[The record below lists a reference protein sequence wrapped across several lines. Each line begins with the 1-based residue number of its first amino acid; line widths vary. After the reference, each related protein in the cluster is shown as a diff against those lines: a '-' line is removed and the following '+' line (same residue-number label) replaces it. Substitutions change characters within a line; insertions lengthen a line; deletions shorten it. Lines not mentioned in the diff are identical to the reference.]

1 MQAALSSSARH
12 TGDAPKGYHA
22 TMPERLNLPRLAT
35 LALCAVIGLQLA
47 WIIAGQ
53 LGGRDPSVA
62 EGSAADELRRASSAA
77 ADAGQATVA
86 RIAAARLFGDPSPA
100 AATGTGPAPP
110 TSLGLVLVGVF
121 AREEPEGGRAIIGES
136 AAAAR
141 LHAVGATLPGGA
153 RLLEVYGDRVILG
166 VGGAR
171 ETLFMPRTANP
182 GTTVG
187 SVSVA
192 PLAAAEPGPA
202 RPIPS
207 SMAGAMPDPNQLVRW
222 QAILKDGRIAGVR
235 VYPGERGELFRRA
248 GLQSGDLVVEIN
260 GTPVASEAGAAQ
272 FAQTLAASPSSTL
285 RIERGGRY
293 EELRVDIARLMAPG
307 AE

>member
-1 MQAALSSSARH
+1 
-12 TGDAPKGYHA
+12 
-22 TMPERLNLPRLAT
+22 MPERLNLPRLVT
-35 LALCAVIGLQLA
+35 VALCAVIGLQLA

-53 LGGRDPSVA
+53 LGSRDLSVA
-62 EGSAADELRRASSAA
+62 GGSAADELRRASSAA
-77 ADAGQATVA
+77 ADAGQTTVA

-100 AATGTGPAPP
+100 AAAGVGPAPP

-136 AAAAR
+136 AASAR

-171 ETLFMPRTANP
+171 ETLFMPRTATP
-182 GTTVG
+182 GLSSGTAAVP
-187 SVSVA
+187 
-192 PLAAAEPGPA
+192 PLAAADPGPA
-202 RPIPS
+202 QPMPPS
-207 SMAGAMPDPNQLVRW
+207 TTGAMPDPNQLVRW

-235 VYPGERGELFRRA
+235 VYPGERAELFRRA
-248 GLQSGDLVVEIN
+248 GLQAGDLVVEIN
-260 GTPVASEAGAAQ
+260 GTPVASETGAAQ

-285 RIERGGRY
+285 RVERGGQLQ
-293 EELRVDIARLMAPG
+293 ELRVDIARLMAPG

>member
-1 MQAALSSSARH
+1 VQATLSSSARH

-22 TMPERLNLPRLAT
+22 TMPERLNLPRLVT
-35 LALCAVIGLQLA
+35 VALCAVIGLQLA

-153 RLLEVYGDRVILG
+153 RLLEVYGDRVVLS

-171 ETLFMPRTANP
+171 KTLFMPRTATP
-182 GTTVG
+182 GLSTATAAVP
-187 SVSVA
+187 
-192 PLAAAEPGPA
+192 PLAAPVPPA
-202 RPIPS
+202 S
-207 SMAGAMPDPNQLVRW
+207 GAMPDPNQLVRW

-235 VYPGERGELFRRA
+235 VYPGERAELFRRA
-248 GLQSGDLVVEIN
+248 GLQAGDLVVEIN

-285 RIERGGRY
+285 RIERGGQSQ
-293 EELRVDIARLMAPG
+293 ELRVDIARLMAPG

>member
-1 MQAALSSSARH
+1 
-12 TGDAPKGYHA
+12 
-22 TMPERLNLPRLAT
+22 MPERLNLPRLVT
-35 LALCAVIGLQLA
+35 VALCAIIGLQLA

-53 LGGRDPSVA
+53 LGSRDLSVA
-62 EGSAADELRRASSAA
+62 GGSAADELRRASSAA

-100 AATGTGPAPP
+100 AAAGVGPAPP

-136 AAAAR
+136 AASAR

-171 ETLFMPRTANP
+171 ETLFMPRTATP
-182 GTTVG
+182 GLSTGTAAVP
-187 SVSVA
+187 
-192 PLAAAEPGPA
+192 PLAAADPGPA
-202 RPIPS
+202 RPMPAS
-207 SMAGAMPDPNQLVRW
+207 TTGAMPDPNQLVRW

-235 VYPGERGELFRRA
+235 VYPGERAELFRRA
-248 GLQSGDLVVEIN
+248 GLQAGDLVVEIN
-260 GTPVASEAGAAQ
+260 GTPVASETGAAQ

-285 RIERGGRY
+285 RVERGGQLQ
-293 EELRVDIARLMAPG
+293 ELRVDIARLMAPG

>member
-1 MQAALSSSARH
+1 
-12 TGDAPKGYHA
+12 
-22 TMPERLNLPRLAT
+22 MPDRLNLPRIAT

-47 WIIAGQ
+47 WIVAG
-53 LGGRDPSVA
+53 LFGGRDLP
-62 EGSAADELRRASSAA
+62 GPDDSASGDADRSSSAA

-86 RIAAARLFGDPSPA
+86 RIAAARLFGDAAPPA
-100 AATGTGPAPP
+100 AAGTGPAPP

-121 AREEPEGGRAIIGES
+121 AREDPEGGRAIIGES

-153 RLLEVYGDRVILG
+153 RLLEVHGDRVILG

-171 ETLFMPRTANP
+171 ETLFMPRTATP
-182 GTTVG
+182 GLSTGTAAVP
-187 SVSVA
+187 

-202 RPIPS
+202 RPMPQPLTPS
-207 SMAGAMPDPNQLVRW
+207 ATGAMPDPNQLVRW

-235 VYPGERGELFRRA
+235 VYPGERAELFRRA
-248 GLQSGDLVVEIN
+248 GLQAGDLVVEIN
-260 GTPVASEAGAAQ
+260 GTPVASETGAAQ

-285 RIERGGRY
+285 RVERGGQLQ
-293 EELRVDIARLMAPG
+293 ELRVDIARLMAPG

>member
-1 MQAALSSSARH
+1 
-12 TGDAPKGYHA
+12 
-22 TMPERLNLPRLAT
+22 MPERLNLPRLVT
-35 LALCAVIGLQLA
+35 VALCAVIGLQLA

-53 LGGRDPSVA
+53 FGGRDPSVA
-62 EGSAADELRRASSAA
+62 EANAADELRRASSAA

-171 ETLFMPRTANP
+171 ETLFMPRTATP
-182 GTTVG
+182 GLSTATAAVP
-187 SVSVA
+187 
-192 PLAAAEPGPA
+192 PLAAPMPPA
-202 RPIPS
+202 P
-207 SMAGAMPDPNQLVRW
+207 GAMPDPNQLVRW
-222 QAILKDGRIAGVR
+222 QAVLKDGLIAGVR
-235 VYPGERGELFRRA
+235 VYPGERGELFERI
-248 GLQSGDLVVEIN
+248 GLQAGDLVVEIN
-260 GTPVASEAGAAQ
+260 GTPVASEADAAQ

-285 RIERGGRY
+285 RVERGGQLQEVRI
-293 EELRVDIARLMAPG
+293 DIARLMAPG

>member
-1 MQAALSSSARH
+1 
-12 TGDAPKGYHA
+12 
-22 TMPERLNLPRLAT
+22 MPERLNLPRLVT
-35 LALCAVIGLQLA
+35 VALCAVIGLQLA

-53 LGGRDPSVA
+53 LGSRDLSVA
-62 EGSAADELRRASSAA
+62 GGSAADELRRASSAA
-77 ADAGQATVA
+77 ADTGQATVA
-86 RIAAARLFGDPSPA
+86 RIAAARLFGDPSPVA
-100 AATGTGPAPP
+100 AAGVGPAPP

-136 AAAAR
+136 AASAR

-171 ETLFMPRTANP
+171 ETLFMPRTATP
-182 GTTVG
+182 GLSSGTAAVP
-187 SVSVA
+187 
-192 PLAAAEPGPA
+192 PLAAADPGPA
-202 RPIPS
+202 QPMPPS
-207 SMAGAMPDPNQLVRW
+207 TTGAMPDPNQLVRW

-235 VYPGERGELFRRA
+235 VYPGERAELFRRA
-248 GLQSGDLVVEIN
+248 GLQAGDLVVEIN
-260 GTPVASEAGAAQ
+260 GTPVASETGAAQ

-285 RIERGGRY
+285 RVERGGQLQ
-293 EELRVDIARLMAPG
+293 ELRVDIARLMAPG

>member
-1 MQAALSSSARH
+1 
-12 TGDAPKGYHA
+12 
-22 TMPERLNLPRLAT
+22 MPERLNLPRLVT

-62 EGSAADELRRASSAA
+62 AGSAADELRRASSAA

-171 ETLFMPRTANP
+171 ETLFMPRTATP
-182 GTTVG
+182 GLSTATTAVP
-187 SVSVA
+187 
-192 PLAAAEPGPA
+192 PLAAPVPPA
-202 RPIPS
+202 P
-207 SMAGAMPDPNQLVRW
+207 GAMPDPNQLVRW

-235 VYPGERGELFRRA
+235 VYPGERAELFRRA
-248 GLQSGDLVVEIN
+248 GLLAGDLVVEIN

-285 RIERGGRY
+285 RVERGGQLQEVRI
-293 EELRVDIARLMAPG
+293 DIARLMAPG

>member
-1 MQAALSSSARH
+1 MQATLSSSARH

-22 TMPERLNLPRLAT
+22 TMPERLNLPRLVSV
-35 LALCAVIGLQLA
+35 ALCAVIGLQLA

-100 AATGTGPAPP
+100 TVAGAGPAPA

-136 AAAAR
+136 AASAR

-171 ETLFMPRTANP
+171 ETLFMPRTATP
-182 GTTVG
+182 GLSTGPAAVP
-187 SVSVA
+187 
-192 PLAAAEPGPA
+192 PLAAPVQPAPGT
-202 RPIPS
+202 
-207 SMAGAMPDPNQLVRW
+207 MPDPNQLVRW

-235 VYPGERGELFRRA
+235 VYPGERGELFQRA

-285 RIERGGRY
+285 RVERGGQSQ
-293 EELRVDIARLMAPG
+293 ELRIDIARLMAPG

>member
-1 MQAALSSSARH
+1 
-12 TGDAPKGYHA
+12 
-22 TMPERLNLPRLAT
+22 MPDRLNLPRIAT

-47 WIIAGQ
+47 WIVAG
-53 LGGRDPSVA
+53 LFGGRDLPGPD
-62 EGSAADELRRASSAA
+62 GSASGDADRSSSAA

-86 RIAAARLFGDPSPA
+86 RIAAARLFGDAAPA
-100 AATGTGPAPP
+100 AAAGTGPAPP

-121 AREEPEGGRAIIGES
+121 AREDPEGGRAIIGES

-171 ETLFMPRTANP
+171 EALYMPRTMTP
-182 GTTVG
+182 GMTADAPAVPPLVG
-187 SVSVA
+187 PPVGAAEAA
-192 PLAAAEPGPA
+192 PLPA
-202 RPIPS
+202 
-207 SMAGAMPDPNQLVRW
+207 AGAMPDPNQLVRW

-235 VYPGERGELFRRA
+235 VYPGERAELFRRS
-248 GLQSGDLVVEIN
+248 GLQPGDLVVEVN

-285 RIERGGRY
+285 RVERGGQLQ
-293 EELRVDIARLMAPG
+293 ELRVDIARLMAPG

>member
-1 MQAALSSSARH
+1 
-12 TGDAPKGYHA
+12 
-22 TMPERLNLPRLAT
+22 MPERLNLPRLVT
-35 LALCAVIGLQLA
+35 VALCAVIGLQLA

-53 LGGRDPSVA
+53 LGSRDLSVA
-62 EGSAADELRRASSAA
+62 GGSAADELRRASSAA
-77 ADAGQATVA
+77 ADAGQTTVA
-86 RIAAARLFGDPSPA
+86 RIAAARLFGDPSPVA
-100 AATGTGPAPP
+100 AAGVGPAPP

-136 AAAAR
+136 AASAR

-171 ETLFMPRTANP
+171 ETLLMPRTATP
-182 GTTVG
+182 GLSTGTAAVP
-187 SVSVA
+187 
-192 PLAAAEPGPA
+192 PLAAADPGPA
-202 RPIPS
+202 QSMPPS
-207 SMAGAMPDPNQLVRW
+207 TTGAMPDPNQLVRW

-235 VYPGERGELFRRA
+235 VYPGERAELFRRA
-248 GLQSGDLVVEIN
+248 GLQAGDLVVEIN
-260 GTPVASEAGAAQ
+260 GTPVASETGAAQ

-285 RIERGGRY
+285 RVERGGQLQ
-293 EELRVDIARLMAPG
+293 ELRVDIARLLAPG

>member
-1 MQAALSSSARH
+1 
-12 TGDAPKGYHA
+12 
-22 TMPERLNLPRLAT
+22 MPERLNLPRLVT
-35 LALCAVIGLQLA
+35 VALCAVIGLQLA

-53 LGGRDPSVA
+53 FGGRDPSVA
-62 EGSAADELRRASSAA
+62 EANAADELRRASSAA

-171 ETLFMPRTANP
+171 ETLFMPRTATP
-182 GTTVG
+182 GLSTATAAVP
-187 SVSVA
+187 
-192 PLAAAEPGPA
+192 PLAAPMPPA
-202 RPIPS
+202 P
-207 SMAGAMPDPNQLVRW
+207 GAMPDPNQLVRW
-222 QAILKDGRIAGVR
+222 QAVLKDGLIAGVR
-235 VYPGERGELFRRA
+235 VYPGERGELFERI
-248 GLQSGDLVVEIN
+248 GLQAGDLVVEVN
-260 GTPVASEAGAAQ
+260 GTPVASEADAAQ

-285 RIERGGRY
+285 RVERGGQLQEVRI
-293 EELRVDIARLMAPG
+293 DIARLMAPG

>member
-1 MQAALSSSARH
+1 
-12 TGDAPKGYHA
+12 
-22 TMPERLNLPRLAT
+22 MPERLNLPRLVT
-35 LALCAVIGLQLA
+35 VALCAIIGLQLA

-53 LGGRDPSVA
+53 LGSRDLSVA
-62 EGSAADELRRASSAA
+62 GGSAADELRRASSAA

-100 AATGTGPAPP
+100 AAAGVGPAPP

-136 AAAAR
+136 AASAR

-171 ETLFMPRTANP
+171 ETLFMPRTATP
-182 GTTVG
+182 GLSTGTAAVP
-187 SVSVA
+187 
-192 PLAAAEPGPA
+192 PLAAADQGPA
-202 RPIPS
+202 QPMPPS
-207 SMAGAMPDPNQLVRW
+207 TTGAMPDPNQLVRW

-235 VYPGERGELFRRA
+235 VYPGERAELFRRA
-248 GLQSGDLVVEIN
+248 GLQAGDLVVEIN
-260 GTPVASEAGAAQ
+260 GTPVASETGAAQ

-285 RIERGGRY
+285 RVERGGQLQ
-293 EELRVDIARLMAPG
+293 ELRVDIARLMAPG

>member
-1 MQAALSSSARH
+1 
-12 TGDAPKGYHA
+12 
-22 TMPERLNLPRLAT
+22 MPERLNLPRLVT
-35 LALCAVIGLQLA
+35 VALCAIIGLQLA

-53 LGGRDPSVA
+53 LGSRDLSVA
-62 EGSAADELRRASSAA
+62 GGSAADELRRASSAA

-100 AATGTGPAPP
+100 AAAGVGPAPP

-136 AAAAR
+136 AASAR

-171 ETLFMPRTANP
+171 ETLFMPRTATP
-182 GTTVG
+182 GLSTGTAAVP
-187 SVSVA
+187 
-192 PLAAAEPGPA
+192 PLAAADPGPA
-202 RPIPS
+202 QPMPPS
-207 SMAGAMPDPNQLVRW
+207 MTGAMPDPNQLVRW

-235 VYPGERGELFRRA
+235 VYPGERAELFRRA
-248 GLQSGDLVVEIN
+248 GLQAGDLVVEIN
-260 GTPVASEAGAAQ
+260 GTPVASETGAAQ

-285 RIERGGRY
+285 RVERGGQLQ
-293 EELRVDIARLMAPG
+293 ELRVDIARLMAPG